1 MIAGLICSHIES
13 YYPAITLKDLDR
25 VLSKEVYPHYK
36 QWCRRKGKHA
46 TACSHRFN
54 GARFGKESWPAYPE
68 LGSIFKAAVVK
79 TMLYWCNDFLK
90 EAVGR
95 VAGAEMRFHCIYGFA
110 KFQILMDINGPF
122 FEPDKTRET
131 VKYARAG
138 LLFYQKL
145 AGDDRSRIDD
155 HRFFKLIP
163 KFHCLYEL
171 TLYMEETNR
180 NPRCLSF
187 VKSCYTCFKMF

>member
-1 MIAGLICSHIES
+1 MVGLFDGLVQFPQHSHRMCLKKKSKSPGLQPWLPLPPQFPGRGMHSHGSPRQDLLHVFHQGVLCCVIAGLICSHIES

-46 TACSHRFN
+46 IACSHRFN

-95 VAGAEMRFHCIYGFA
+95 VAGAEMRFPLHIWICKIPVPDGHQWA
-110 KFQILMDINGPF
+110 IL
-122 FEPDKTRET
+122 
-131 VKYARAG
+131 
-138 LLFYQKL
+138 
-145 AGDDRSRIDD
+145 
-155 HRFFKLIP
+155 
-163 KFHCLYEL
+163 
-171 TLYMEETNR
+171 
-180 NPRCLSF
+180 
-187 VKSCYTCFKMF
+187 